1 MDIIT
6 FEKQLKELGINITK
20 KWMMKPSDTNYF
32 EFFIKKQRCVVSISI
47 LENYNTCVFTCNGVL
62 LYGGYSVNDCLT
74 AIKIF
79 LIKMNVSEKKI

>member
-6 FEKQLKELGINITK
+6 FEKNLIDLGINITK
-20 KWMMKPSDTNYF
+20 KWKMEPRDTNYF
-32 EFFIKKQRCVVSISI
+32 EFFINKQRCLVSISI

-62 LYGGYSVNDCLT
+62 LYGGYSANDCLT